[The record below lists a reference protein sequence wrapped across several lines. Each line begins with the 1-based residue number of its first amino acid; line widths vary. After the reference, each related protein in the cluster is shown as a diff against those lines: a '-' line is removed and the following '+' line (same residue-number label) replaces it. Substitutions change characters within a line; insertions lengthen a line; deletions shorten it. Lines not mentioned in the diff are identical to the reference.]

1 MTLHTLVAAV
11 FCIAAA
17 VPTPRAHAAS
27 AASQAPAAEPAET
40 MSLQE
45 ALTLALAHS
54 PDLSLARAQRRVSAD
69 QVGTE
74 RAQFGPNLYTGTG
87 AMYTYGF
94 PQTPGGATPSILNLS
109 YVQTVF
115 DPASRG
121 ALEAA
126 EARLAAQSASVEQVR
141 WQVIATTAS
150 TYLELT
156 TLRRAIDA
164 QQTAG
169 DAAARLI
176 AITDAR
182 VKAGRELPVA
192 GLRARLESAELQ
204 QSLVQ
209 LEGRAGIVEER
220 LRTLIGAPAGQPIT
234 VRAETLPVQSPAPI
248 DTLVARALESSPT
261 LRQAE
266 DERRAR
272 QAALGGAKGAY
283 LPSVDVVGQYGL
295 FGRFN
300 NYDQFFQRF
309 QRNNVNV
316 GVEVQVP
323 IFSANTSAAAA
334 LATSQLAEADAALTR
349 QRQALTEDV
358 RDKARQVKAT
368 AAALDVARLQASVAA
383 ETVRELAARVK
394 AGLAAEGDLARA
406 QLQAAHADVARLD
419 AALAA
424 DQAELNLWTVTG
436 QIERLIP

>member
-1 MTLHTLVAAV
+1 MTLHKLAAAV
-11 FCIAAA
+11 FCLAVAMPMPSADAA
-17 VPTPRAHAAS
+17 TAA
-27 AASQAPAAEPAET
+27 QPPGQET
-40 MSLQE
+40 ADVMTLQE

-54 PDLSLARAQRRVSAD
+54 PDLSLARAQRRVTAD

-115 DPASRG
+115 NPASRG
-121 ALEAA
+121 AVQAA
-126 EARLAAQSASVEQVR
+126 EARLAGQSASMEQVR
-141 WQVIATTAS
+141 WQVLATTAS
-150 TYLELT
+150 AYLELT
-156 TLRRAIDA
+156 TLRRALDVRR
-164 QQTAG
+164 TAG
-169 DAAARLI
+169 DAASRLV
-176 AITDAR
+176 AITEAR
-182 VKAGRELPVA
+182 VKAGRELPVEN
-192 GLRARLESAELQ
+192 LRARLASAELQ

-234 VRAETLPVQSPAPI
+234 VRAEALPAQPPAPI
-248 DTLVARALESSPT
+248 DTLVAHALESSPA

-323 IFSANTSAAAA
+323 IFSANTAAAAA
-334 LATSQLAEADAALTR
+334 LATSQLAEAEAAVVK
-349 QRQALTEDV
+349 QRQALTDDV
-358 RDKARQVKAT
+358 RARARQVKAS

-383 ETVRELAARVK
+383 ETVRELAARAK
-394 AGLAAEGDLARA
+394 AGLAPEADLARA
-406 QLQAAHADVARLD
+406 QLQAADAEVARLN

-424 DQAELNLWTVTG
+424 DQAELNLWAVTG
-436 QIERLIP
+436 QIEQLVP